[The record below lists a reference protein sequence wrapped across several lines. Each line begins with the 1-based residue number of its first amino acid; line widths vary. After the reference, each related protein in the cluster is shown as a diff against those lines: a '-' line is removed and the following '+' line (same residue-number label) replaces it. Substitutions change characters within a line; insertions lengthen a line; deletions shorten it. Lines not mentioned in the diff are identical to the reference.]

1 MTQPIATLKRK
12 RPAKASH
19 LLTLKK
25 ARKQQAAKRGQTTRN
40 TDDTLLTRTTPK
52 TLMDVV
58 RDIRKSPSKIQA
70 VREIGFG
77 EVVHF
82 PVDELPLKLAFWLVN
97 NFDETT
103 CEVALPGACLK
114 VTQDDVQMVFGI
126 PKGSQTLSHDLKRAI
141 LTKGLVAKWREHHGT
156 TKALISPAQI
166 KQKIVEDEEAGLG
179 FKLDFLVLFCDRVIE
194 SNTNNFVKHSFL
206 NSISNV
212 DMIADIN

>member
-1 MTQPIATLKRK
+1 M
-12 RPAKASH
+12 
-19 LLTLKK
+19 
-25 ARKQQAAKRGQTTRN
+25 
-40 TDDTLLTRTTPK
+40 PK

-77 EVVHF
+77 EVVYF
-82 PVDELPLKLAFWLVN
+82 SMDELPLKLAFWLVN

-103 CEVALPGACLK
+103 CELALPVERPT
-114 VTQDDVQMVFGI
+114 VTQDDVQTVFDI

-156 TKALISPAQI
+156 TKALISTMQI

-212 DMIADIN
+212 DMIADINWCQYMIDVIVDFKKEWLRGDRKVHFRGPILLLLISYMYYQHTQK